1 MVIMERKNIKVQ
13 YFALLREER
22 GMSAETVISEAQ
34 TVKQFYEELKR
45 QHHFRLTVDVLRV
58 AVNDEFKD
66 WDTILKDGDRV
77 VFIPPVAGG

>member
-1 MVIMERKNIKVQ
+1 MERKNIKVQ

>member
-1 MVIMERKNIKVQ
+1 MVSMERKNIKVQ